1 MLSGILPKTPDR
13 EILHTLLDSLPPA
26 GQNSQV
32 YQRLSS
38 WILSGR
44 SRLLGN
50 LGCEPVAERSRIYE
64 MKEFYPVTV
73 QK

>member
-1 MLSGILPKTPDR
+1 MLSGISPKSPDS
-13 EILHTLLDSLPPA
+13 EILHRLLDSLPSA
-26 GQNSQV
+26 SQNSQMDW
-32 YQRLSS
+32 RLSS

-50 LGCEPVAERSRIYE
+50 LGCEPVAERSIIYE
-64 MKEFYPVTV
+64 MKEFHFVTV